1 MDVIVYL
8 IPIAIFIGLIGLAA
22 FYWAMKS
29 GQFEDLDGA
38 AYRILLDDEPEPD
51 DDQKSEKS

>member
-1 MDVIVYL
+1 MDVIVFL
-8 IPIAIFIGLIGLAA
+8 IPIAIVIGLIGLGS

-38 AYRILLDDEPEPD
+38 AFRILQDDDLKPD
-51 DDQKSEKS
+51 DDEKKQP